1 MSRKVF
7 KELGMIN
14 GVDGND
20 TMRKQLAWLDANNQ
34 RNKYLN
40 ELRKEGLKGVS
51 YSNAVVEYD
60 RQFQQVFEV

>member
-51 YSNAVVEYD
+51 YSNAVVGYD